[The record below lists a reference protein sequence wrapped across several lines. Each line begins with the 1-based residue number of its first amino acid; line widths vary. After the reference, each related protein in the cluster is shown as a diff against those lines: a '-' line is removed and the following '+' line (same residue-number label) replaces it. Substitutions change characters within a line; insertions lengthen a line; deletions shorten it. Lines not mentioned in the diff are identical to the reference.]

1 MKIVFMGTPDFAV
14 PSLCQIHNS
23 NYHITLVVSQV
34 DWPRGRGKKLQ
45 YTPVKEKAIELG
57 LEVYQPANINSESSI
72 EKLRQIKPD
81 LIVVV
86 AYGQILSEEILQL
99 PKYGCI
105 NVHASLLPK
114 YRGAA
119 PINWAIINGEKETGV
134 TIMQMEKGL
143 DTGDIIL
150 KSSIEIK
157 EEDDYISIH
166 DKLSH
171 LGGVILI
178 KAIKDIFEGVS
189 KKTAQDHNK
198 SNYAPMIFKSTG
210 KIDWNKSS
218 HEIRNLVQGL
228 KPWPTAYTDYDGQT
242 IKIHKARTEI
252 MDETGEVGEI
262 IKVSDD
268 GIYIQTGDK
277 ILVIEE
283 IQFPNKKKMLV
294 KDYLAGNT
302 IKENKILS

>member
-1 MKIVFMGTPDFAV
+1 M
-14 PSLCQIHNS
+14 
-23 NYHITLVVSQV
+23 
-34 DWPRGRGKKLQ
+34 
-45 YTPVKEKAIELG
+45 
-57 LEVYQPANINSESSI
+57 
-72 EKLRQIKPD
+72 
-81 LIVVV
+81 
-86 AYGQILSEEILQL
+86 
-99 PKYGCI
+99 
-105 NVHASLLPK
+105 LLW
-114 YRGAA
+114 Y
-119 PINWAIINGEKETGV
+119 
-134 TIMQMEKGL
+134 
-143 DTGDIIL
+143 L
-150 KSSIEIK
+150 KV
-157 EEDDYISIH
+157 
-166 DKLSH
+166 L
-171 LGGVILI
+171 
-178 KAIKDIFEGVS
+178 
-189 KKTAQDHNK
+189 
-198 SNYAPMIFKSTG
+198 G